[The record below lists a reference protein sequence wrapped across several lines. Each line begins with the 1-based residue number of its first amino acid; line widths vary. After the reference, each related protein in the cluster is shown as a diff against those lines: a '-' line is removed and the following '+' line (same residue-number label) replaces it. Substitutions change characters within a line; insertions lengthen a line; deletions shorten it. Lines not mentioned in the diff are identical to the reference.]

1 MRKIRLLITEH
12 CDRNCSGCCNKDFDL
27 KSLPVCTDFGD
38 GPVLIMLTGG
48 EPLLY
53 PVTTRDIVKRIRMQ
67 NPEASI
73 ILYTTMALRALD
85 ILPYLDGL
93 TLTLHDQSDVG
104 HFMQLDGMLELL
116 RTVDWVKNKSLR
128 LNVFKEVQMR
138 TYRVSDMWEVKK
150 GIVWIK
156 NCPLPKDE
164 VFMRLPGMI
173 SHD

>member
-1 MRKIRLLITEH
+1 
-12 CDRNCSGCCNKDFDL
+12 
-27 KSLPVCTDFGD
+27 
-38 GPVLIMLTGG
+38 
-48 EPLLY
+48 
-53 PVTTRDIVKRIRMQ
+53 MQ

-73 ILYTTMALRALD
+73 VLYTTMANRALD

-104 HFMQLDGMLELL
+104 HFMQLDGILELL

-150 GIVWIK
+150 DIVWIK
-156 NCPLPKDE
+156 NCPLPEDE
-164 VFMRLPGMI
+164 VFMRLPGII